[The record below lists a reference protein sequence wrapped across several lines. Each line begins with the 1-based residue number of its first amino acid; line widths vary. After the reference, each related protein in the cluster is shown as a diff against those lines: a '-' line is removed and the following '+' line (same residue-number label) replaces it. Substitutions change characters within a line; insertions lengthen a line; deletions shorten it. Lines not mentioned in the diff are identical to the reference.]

1 MTLRYLQYYWLR
13 YIIYNTIYGLTLLT
27 TFFFYIIYLP
37 LLNMLQDIPT
47 LLTIQILH
55 TILNVICI
63 TEITY
68 NTMY

>member
-1 MTLRYLQYYWLR
+1 
-13 YIIYNTIYGLTLLT
+13 
-27 TFFFYIIYLP
+27 
-37 LLNMLQDIPT
+37 MLQDIPT
-47 LLTIQILH
+47 LLTIQTLH